1 MLYTYWHLYKTIL
14 THLIPFNLILLM
26 VFGWGKKKNQEAET
40 SNQEEKKI
48 KLSEI
53 NSKIDEIQSL
63 RAKTIITEIKSFRK
77 KIEEN
82 LDEISKIIKELEQD
96 NLHVDDIDKH
106 LEILVVRGKKQVID
120 TIKKENSEKLPDI
133 KSYDDVLALT
143 ELLTQR
149 LKRIGD
155 VLGRQSRVIH
165 IFAKKYANKLKD
177 YLAVL
182 NSDRSTMQTMIDKHT
197 QLIDDSSQI
206 IQKIT
211 SYEQSKKKLIETE
224 KRVTDM
230 QNSIEGFEKKIDEI
244 KKSILK
250 LKSGI
255 EYSKYQETQK
265 KLDSLSSEQNQ
276 IKSKIDFQF
285 TKISRPLARY
295 EYGSSLEKPQ
305 KILMEKLVVNPFDVL
320 TPENKNDII
329 KILSAV
335 RKGVGGGTLSVKD
348 PEKSVASID
357 ETIEMLEGFVKEISE
372 FTEKKNNLQKELELF
387 NIHELKQNENFLA
400 KINID
405 KSDAESKIQRL
416 EHEISEIKKSLP
428 EILMDVESRLRRVS
442 STKYHVVE

>member
-1 MLYTYWHLYKTIL
+1 
-14 THLIPFNLILLM
+14 M

-177 YLAVL
+177 YLAIL

-197 QLIDDSSQI
+197 KLNNEATQI

-211 SYEQSKKKLIETE
+211 SYDQSKKKLIETE

-285 TKISRPLARY
+285 TKISRPLGRY
-295 EYGSSLEKPQ
+295 EYASSLEKPQ

-320 TPENKNDII
+320 TPGNKNDII

-405 KSDAESKIQRL
+405 KSDAELKIQSL

>member
-1 MLYTYWHLYKTIL
+1 
-14 THLIPFNLILLM
+14 M
-26 VFGWGKKKNQEAET
+26 VFGWGKKKNQEPEA
-40 SNQEEKKI
+40 SIQEEKKI

-53 NSKIDEIQSL
+53 KSKIDEIQSL

-82 LDEISKIIKELEQD
+82 LDAISKIIKELEQD

-165 IFAKKYANKLKD
+165 IFAKKYAIKLKD
-177 YLAVL
+177 HLAVL
-182 NSDRSTMQTMIDKHT
+182 NSDRSAMQTMIDKHT
-197 QLIDDSSQI
+197 TLADESAQI
-206 IQKIT
+206 VQKIT
-211 SYEQSKKKLIETE
+211 NYDKSKMKLHETE

-230 QNSIEGFEKKIDEI
+230 KNSIEEFENKIDETR
-244 KKSILK
+244 KSISK

-276 IKSKIDFQF
+276 IKSNIDFQF
-285 TKISRPLARY
+285 TKISRPLGRY

-320 TPENKNDII
+320 TSENKNDII

-335 RKGVGGGTLSVKD
+335 RKGVEGGTISVKD

-357 ETIEMLEGFVKEISE
+357 ETIEMLDGFVKEILE
-372 FTEKKNNLQKELELF
+372 FTEKKNNLQKELEIF

-405 KSDAESKIQRL
+405 KSDAESKIQSL

-428 EILMDVESRLRRVS
+428 EILMDVEVRLRRIS

>member
-1 MLYTYWHLYKTIL
+1 
-14 THLIPFNLILLM
+14 M

-53 NSKIDEIQSL
+53 KSKIDEIQTL
-63 RAKTIITEIKSFRK
+63 RAKTIITEIKPFRK

-82 LDEISKIIKELEQD
+82 LDEVSKIIKELEQD

-106 LEILVVRGKKQVID
+106 LELLVVRGKKQVID

-177 YLAVL
+177 HLAVL
-182 NSDRSTMQTMIDKHT
+182 NSDRSQMQTMIDKHT
-197 QLIDDSSQI
+197 KLNDDAAQI

-211 SYEQSKKKLIETE
+211 TYDESKMKLKETE
-224 KRVTDM
+224 KRITDM
-230 QNSIEGFEKKIDEI
+230 KNSIEEFEKKIDDT
-244 KKSILK
+244 KKSISK

-255 EYSKYQETQK
+255 EYLKYQETQK

-276 IKSKIDFQF
+276 IKGKIDFQF
-285 TKISRPLARY
+285 TKISRPLGRY

-335 RKGVGGGTLSVKD
+335 RKGVEGGTLSVKD

-357 ETIEMLEGFVKEISE
+357 ETIEMLDGFVKEISE
-372 FTEKKNNLQKELELF
+372 FTEKKNNLQKELVLF

-400 KINID
+400 KTNLN
-405 KSDAESKIQRL
+405 KSDAESKIQSL
-416 EHEISEIKKSLP
+416 EHEISKIKKSLP
-428 EILMDVESRLRRVS
+428 EILMDVESRLRKVS

>member
-1 MLYTYWHLYKTIL
+1 
-14 THLIPFNLILLM
+14 M
-26 VFGWGKKKNQEAET
+26 VFGWGKKKNQEPEA
-40 SNQEEKKI
+40 SIQEEKKI

-53 NSKIDEIQSL
+53 KSKIDEIQSL

-77 KIEEN
+77 NIEEN
-82 LDEISKIIKELEQD
+82 LDAISKIIKELEQD

-177 YLAVL
+177 HLAAL
-182 NSDRSTMQTMIDKHT
+182 NSDRSAMQTMIDKHT
-197 QLIDDSSQI
+197 KLTDEAAQI
-206 IQKIT
+206 AQKIT
-211 SYEQSKKKLIETE
+211 NYDESKMKLKETE

-230 QNSIEGFEKKIDEI
+230 KNSIEEFEKKIVETR
-244 KKSILK
+244 KSISK

-276 IKSKIDFQF
+276 IKSNIDFQF
-285 TKISRPLARY
+285 TKISRPLGRY

-335 RKGVGGGTLSVKD
+335 RKGVEGGTISVKD

-357 ETIEMLEGFVKEISE
+357 ETIEMLDGFVKEILE

-387 NIHELKQNENFLA
+387 NIHELKQNEDFLA
-400 KINID
+400 KTNLD
-405 KSDAESKIQRL
+405 KSDAESKIQSL

-428 EILMDVESRLRRVS
+428 EILMDVEVRLRRVS

>member
-1 MLYTYWHLYKTIL
+1 
-14 THLIPFNLILLM
+14 M
-26 VFGWGKKKNQEAET
+26 VFGWGKKKNQEPET
-40 SNQEEKKI
+40 SIQEEKKI

-53 NSKIDEIQSL
+53 KSKIDEIQSL
-63 RAKTIITEIKSFRK
+63 RAKTIIAEIKSFRK

-177 YLAVL
+177 HLAAL
-182 NSDRSTMQTMIDKHT
+182 NSARSKMQTMIDKHT
-197 QLIDDSSQI
+197 KFTDEAAQI
-206 IQKIT
+206 VQKIIN
-211 SYEQSKKKLIETE
+211 YDESKMKVKETE
-224 KRVTDM
+224 KRVTNM
-230 QNSIEGFEKKIDEI
+230 KNSIEEFEKKIVETR
-244 KKSILK
+244 KSISK

-276 IKSKIDFQF
+276 IKSSIDFQF
-285 TKISRPLARY
+285 TKISRPLGRY

-335 RKGVGGGTLSVKD
+335 RKGVEGGTISVKD

-357 ETIEMLEGFVKEISE
+357 ETMEMLDGFVKEILE
-372 FTEKKNNLQKELELF
+372 FTDKKNNLQKELELF

-400 KINID
+400 KTNLD
-405 KSDAESKIQRL
+405 KSDAESKIQSL
-416 EHEISEIKKSLP
+416 EHEISKIKKSLP
-428 EILMDVESRLRRVS
+428 EILMDVEARLRSIS
-442 STKYHVVE
+442 STKYHVAE

>member
-1 MLYTYWHLYKTIL
+1 M
-14 THLIPFNLILLM
+14 
-26 VFGWGKKKNQEAET
+26 GKK
-40 SNQEEKKI
+40 EK
-48 KLSEI
+48 SRAR
-53 NSKIDEIQSL
+53 SL
-63 RAKTIITEIKSFRK
+63 YSRRK

-165 IFAKKYANKLKD
+165 IFAKKYADKLKD
-177 YLAVL
+177 HLAAL
-182 NSDRSTMQTMIDKHT
+182 NSDRSEMQTMIDKHT
-197 QLIDDSSQI
+197 KLNDDASQI
-206 IQKIT
+206 AQKIT
-211 SYEQSKKKLIETE
+211 NYDESKMKLKETE
-224 KRVTDM
+224 KRITDM
-230 QNSIEGFEKKIDEI
+230 KNSIVEFEKKLNETR
-244 KKSILK
+244 KSISK

-276 IKSKIDFQF
+276 IKSNIDFQF
-285 TKISRPLARY
+285 TKISRPLGRY

-305 KILMEKLVVNPFDVL
+305 KVLMEKLVVNPFDVL
-320 TPENKNDII
+320 TPENK

-335 RKGVGGGTLSVKD
+335 RKGVEGGTISVKD
-348 PEKSVASID
+348 PEKSVANID
-357 ETIEMLEGFVKEISE
+357 EIIEMLDGFVKEILE

-387 NIHELKQNENFLA
+387 NIHELKQNEDFLT
-400 KINID
+400 KTNLD
-405 KSDAESKIQRL
+405 KSDAESKIQSL
-416 EHEISEIKKSLP
+416 EQEISEIKKSLP
-428 EILMDVESRLRRVS
+428 EILMDVEVRLRRVS

>member
-1 MLYTYWHLYKTIL
+1 
-14 THLIPFNLILLM
+14 M
-26 VFGWGKKKNQEAET
+26 VFGWRKKKNQEQDA
-40 SNQEEKKI
+40 SIQEEKKI
-48 KLSEI
+48 RLSEI
-53 NSKIDEIQSL
+53 KSKVDEIQSL
-63 RAKTIITEIKSFRK
+63 RTKTIIAEVKSFRK

-82 LDEISKIIKELEQD
+82 LDAISKIIKELEQD

-177 YLAVL
+177 YLAAL
-182 NSDRSTMQTMIDKHT
+182 NSDRSEMQTMIDKQT
-197 QLIDDSSQI
+197 KLTDDIAQI
-206 IQKIT
+206 VQKIIHHD
-211 SYEQSKKKLIETE
+211 ESKMKLQETE

-230 QNSIEGFEKKIDEI
+230 KNSIEEFKKKINETR
-244 KKSILK
+244 KSILK

-276 IKSKIDFQF
+276 IKSNIDFQF
-285 TKISRPLARY
+285 TKISRPLGRY

-305 KILMEKLVVNPFDVL
+305 KVLMEKLVVHPFDVL
-320 TPENKNDII
+320 TTGNKNDII
-329 KILSAV
+329 KILSSV
-335 RKGVGGGTLSVKD
+335 RKGVEGGTISVKD
-348 PEKSVASID
+348 PEKSVASIN
-357 ETIEMLEGFVKEISE
+357 ETIEMLDGFVQKILE
-372 FTEKKNNLQKELELF
+372 FTEKKNNLQKELETF
-387 NIHELKQNENFLA
+387 NIHELKQNEDFLA
-400 KINID
+400 KTNLEQ
-405 KSDAESKIQRL
+405 SDAESKIQSL
-416 EHEISEIKKSLP
+416 EHEISKIKKSLP
-428 EILMDVESRLRRVS
+428 EILMDVEIRLRRVS
-442 STKYHVVE
+442 SVKYHVVE

>member
-1 MLYTYWHLYKTIL
+1 M
-14 THLIPFNLILLM
+14 
-26 VFGWGKKKNQEAET
+26 GKK
-40 SNQEEKKI
+40 EK
-48 KLSEI
+48 SRAR
-53 NSKIDEIQSL
+53 SL
-63 RAKTIITEIKSFRK
+63 YSRRK

-133 KSYDDVLALT
+133 KSYDDVLDLT

-177 YLAVL
+177 HLAAL
-182 NSDRSTMQTMIDKHT
+182 NSDRSEMQTMIDKHT
-197 QLIDDSSQI
+197 KLNDDAAQTV
-206 IQKIT
+206 QKIKN
-211 SYEQSKKKLIETE
+211 YDESKMKLKETE
-224 KRVTDM
+224 KRITDM
-230 QNSIEGFEKKIDEI
+230 KNSIEEFEKKIDETT
-244 KKSILK
+244 KSILK

-276 IKSKIDFQF
+276 IKSNIDFQF
-285 TKISRPLARY
+285 TKISRPLGRY

-305 KILMEKLVVNPFDVL
+305 KVLMEKLVVNPFDVL
-320 TPENKNDII
+320 TPENK

-335 RKGVGGGTLSVKD
+335 RKGVEGGTISVKD
-348 PEKSVASID
+348 PEKSVANID
-357 ETIEMLEGFVKEISE
+357 EIIEMLDGFVKEILE

-387 NIHELKQNENFLA
+387 NIHELKQNEDFLT
-400 KINID
+400 KTNLD
-405 KSDAESKIQRL
+405 KSD
-416 EHEISEIKKSLP
+416 
-428 EILMDVESRLRRVS
+428 
-442 STKYHVVE
+442 

>member
-1 MLYTYWHLYKTIL
+1 
-14 THLIPFNLILLM
+14 M
-26 VFGWGKKKNQEAET
+26 VFGWGKKKSQEPET
-40 SNQEEKKI
+40 SDHEEKKI
-48 KLSEI
+48 KLYEI
-53 NSKIDEIQSL
+53 KSKIDEIQNL
-63 RAKTIITEIKSFRK
+63 RAKTIITEIKSIRK

-120 TIKKENSEKLPDI
+120 TIKKENSENLPDI

-177 YLAVL
+177 NLAVL
-182 NSDRSTMQTMIDKHT
+182 NSERSEMQTMIDKHT
-197 QLIDDSSQI
+197 KLTDDSSQI
-206 IQKIT
+206 ILKIA
-211 SYEQSKKKLIETE
+211 SYDESKKKLNDTE
-224 KRVTDM
+224 KRIKEM
-230 QNSIEGFEKKIDEI
+230 KSSIEGYEKKIEETG
-244 KKSILK
+244 KNILK
-250 LKSGI
+250 LKSGK

-276 IKSKIDFQF
+276 IKSNTDFQF
-285 TKISRPLARY
+285 TKISRPLGRY

-305 KILMEKLVVNPFDVL
+305 RTLMEKLVVNPFDVL

-335 RKGVGGGTLSVKD
+335 RKGVGGGTISVKD

-357 ETIEMLEGFVKEISE
+357 ETIEMLDGFVKEILE

-387 NIHELKQNENFLA
+387 SIHELKQNEDSLV

-416 EHEISEIKKSLP
+416 EHEISEIKKNLP
-428 EILMDVESRLRRVS
+428 EILMDIESRLRRVS

>member
-1 MLYTYWHLYKTIL
+1 
-14 THLIPFNLILLM
+14 M
-26 VFGWGKKKNQEAET
+26 VFGWGKKKNQEPEA
-40 SNQEEKKI
+40 SIQEEKKI

-53 NSKIDEIQSL
+53 KSKIDEIQSL
-63 RAKTIITEIKSFRK
+63 RAKTIIAEIKSFRK

-82 LDEISKIIKELEQD
+82 LDAISKIIKELEQD
-96 NLHVDDIDKH
+96 NHHVDDIDKH

-177 YLAVL
+177 HLAVL
-182 NSDRSTMQTMIDKHT
+182 NSDRSEMQTMIDKHT
-197 QLIDDSSQI
+197 KLNDEATQI
-206 IQKIT
+206 VQKIT
-211 SYEQSKKKLIETE
+211 NYDESKKKLKETE

-230 QNSIEGFEKKIDEI
+230 KNSIEGFEKKIVET

-255 EYSKYQETQK
+255 EYLKYQETQK

-276 IKSKIDFQF
+276 IKSNIDFQF
-285 TKISRPLARY
+285 TKISRPLGRY

-335 RKGVGGGTLSVKD
+335 RKGVEGGTISVKD
-348 PEKSVASID
+348 PGKSVASID
-357 ETIEMLEGFVKEISE
+357 ETIEMLDGFVKEILE

-387 NIHELKQNENFLA
+387 NIHELKQNEDFLV

-405 KSDAESKIQRL
+405 KSDAESKIHSL
-416 EHEISEIKKSLP
+416 EHQISEIKKSLP
-428 EILMDVESRLRRVS
+428 EILTDVEVRLRKVS

>member
-1 MLYTYWHLYKTIL
+1 
-14 THLIPFNLILLM
+14 M
-26 VFGWGKKKNQEAET
+26 VFGWGKKKNQEQDA
-40 SNQEEKKI
+40 SIQEEKKI
-48 KLSEI
+48 RLSEI
-53 NSKIDEIQSL
+53 KSKIDEIQSL
-63 RAKTIITEIKSFRK
+63 RKKTIIAEVKSFRK

-82 LDEISKIIKELEQD
+82 LDAISKIIKELEQD

-177 YLAVL
+177 YLAAL
-182 NSDRSTMQTMIDKHT
+182 NSDRSEMQTMIDMHT
-197 QLIDDSSQI
+197 KLTDDISQT
-206 IQKIT
+206 IQKIIHHD
-211 SYEQSKKKLIETE
+211 ESKLKLKETE

-230 QNSIEGFEKKIDEI
+230 KNSIEEFEKKINETR
-244 KKSILK
+244 KSILK

-276 IKSKIDFQF
+276 IKSNIDFQF
-285 TKISRPLARY
+285 TKISRPLGRY

-305 KILMEKLVVNPFDVL
+305 KVLMEKLVVHPFDVL
-320 TPENKNDII
+320 TTGNKNDII
-329 KILSAV
+329 KILSSV
-335 RKGVGGGTLSVKD
+335 RKGVEGGTISVKD
-348 PEKSVASID
+348 PEKSVASIN
-357 ETIEMLEGFVKEISE
+357 ETIEMLDGFVQKILE
-372 FTEKKNNLQKELELF
+372 FTEKKNNLQKELETF
-387 NIHELKQNENFLA
+387 NIHELKQNEDFLA
-400 KINID
+400 KTNLEQ
-405 KSDAESKIQRL
+405 SDAESKIQSL
-416 EHEISEIKKSLP
+416 EHEISKIKKSLP
-428 EILMDVESRLRRVS
+428 EILMDVEIRLRRVS
-442 STKYHVVE
+442 SVKYHVVE

>member
-1 MLYTYWHLYKTIL
+1 
-14 THLIPFNLILLM
+14 M
-26 VFGWGKKKNQEAET
+26 VFGWGKKKNQEPET
-40 SNQEEKKI
+40 SIQEEKKI

-53 NSKIDEIQSL
+53 KSKIDEIQSL
-63 RAKTIITEIKSFRK
+63 RAKTIITETKSFRK
-77 KIEEN
+77 KIEEK

-177 YLAVL
+177 HLAAL
-182 NSDRSTMQTMIDKHT
+182 NSDRSKMQTMIDKHT
-197 QLIDDSSQI
+197 KLNDDAAQI

-211 SYEQSKKKLIETE
+211 NYDESKMKLKETE

-230 QNSIEGFEKKIDEI
+230 KNSIEEFEKKIDDT
-244 KKSILK
+244 KKSIFK
-250 LKSGI
+250 LKSGK

-276 IKSKIDFQF
+276 IKSSIDFQF
-285 TKISRPLARY
+285 TKISRPLGRY

-320 TPENKNDII
+320 TTENKNDII

-335 RKGVGGGTLSVKD
+335 RKGVEGGTISVKD

-357 ETIEMLEGFVKEISE
+357 ETIEMLDGFVKEILE
-372 FTEKKNNLQKELELF
+372 FTDKKNNLQKELELF
-387 NIHELKQNENFLA
+387 NKHELKQNEDFLG
-400 KINID
+400 KTNLD
-405 KSDAESKIQRL
+405 KSDAESKIQSL

-428 EILMDVESRLRRVS
+428 EILMDVEVRLRRIVS
-442 STKYHVVE
+442 LKYQVTE

>member
-1 MLYTYWHLYKTIL
+1 
-14 THLIPFNLILLM
+14 M
-26 VFGWGKKKNQEAET
+26 VFGWGKKKNQEPDA
-40 SNQEEKKI
+40 SIQEEKKI

-53 NSKIDEIQSL
+53 KSKIDEIQSL
-63 RAKTIITEIKSFRK
+63 RVKTIITEIKSFRK

-82 LDEISKIIKELEQD
+82 LDTISKIIKELEQD

-165 IFAKKYANKLKD
+165 IFAKKYAIKLKD
-177 YLAVL
+177 HLAAL
-182 NSDRSTMQTMIDKHT
+182 NSDRSEMQTMIDKQT
-197 QLIDDSSQI
+197 KLNDEASQI
-206 IQKIT
+206 AQKIT
-211 SYEQSKKKLIETE
+211 NYDESKMKLKETE
-224 KRVTDM
+224 KRITDM
-230 QNSIEGFEKKIDEI
+230 KNSIEEFEKKIVETT
-244 KKSILK
+244 KSISK

-265 KLDSLSSEQNQ
+265 KLDSLSSKQNQ
-276 IKSKIDFQF
+276 IKSNIDFQF
-285 TKISRPLARY
+285 TKISRPLGRY

-305 KILMEKLVVNPFDVL
+305 KVLMEKLVVNPFDVL
-320 TPENKNDII
+320 TTGNKNDII

-335 RKGVGGGTLSVKD
+335 RKGVEGGTISVKD

-357 ETIEMLEGFVKEISE
+357 ETIEMLDGFVKEILE
-372 FTEKKNNLQKELELF
+372 FTDKKNNLQKELELF
-387 NIHELKQNENFLA
+387 NIHELKQNEDFLA
-400 KINID
+400 KTNLD
-405 KSDAESKIQRL
+405 KSDAESKIQSL

-428 EILMDVESRLRRVS
+428 EILMDVEVRLRRVS
-442 STKYHVVE
+442 SIKYHVVE

>member
-1 MLYTYWHLYKTIL
+1 
-14 THLIPFNLILLM
+14 M
-26 VFGWGKKKNQEAET
+26 VFGWGKKKNQEPET
-40 SNQEEKKI
+40 SIHEEKKI
-48 KLSEI
+48 KPSEI
-53 NSKIDEIQSL
+53 KSKIDEIQSL
-63 RAKTIITEIKSFRK
+63 RAKTIITVIKSFRK

-82 LDEISKIIKELEQD
+82 LDAISKIIKELEQD

-143 ELLTQR
+143 ELLSQR

-177 YLAVL
+177 HLAVL
-182 NSDRSTMQTMIDKHT
+182 NSDRSEMQTMIDKHT
-197 QLIDDSSQI
+197 KLNDEATQI
-206 IQKIT
+206 VQKIT
-211 SYEQSKKKLIETE
+211 NYDESKMKLKETE

-230 QNSIEGFEKKIDEI
+230 KNSIEGFEKKIDETRKI
-244 KKSILK
+244 ILK

-276 IKSKIDFQF
+276 IKSNIDFQF
-285 TKISRPLARY
+285 TKISRPLGRY

-305 KILMEKLVVNPFDVL
+305 KVLMEKLVVNPFAVL

-335 RKGVGGGTLSVKD
+335 RKGVEGGTISVKD

-357 ETIEMLEGFVKEISE
+357 ETIEMLGGFIKEILE

-387 NIHELKQNENFLA
+387 NIHELKQNEDFLA
-400 KINID
+400 KTNID
-405 KSDAESKIQRL
+405 KSDAESKIQSL
-416 EHEISEIKKSLP
+416 EHDISEIKKSLP
-428 EILMDVESRLRRVS
+428 EILMDVEVRLRKVS

>member
-1 MLYTYWHLYKTIL
+1 
-14 THLIPFNLILLM
+14 M
-26 VFGWGKKKNQEAET
+26 VFGWGKKKNQEPEA
-40 SNQEEKKI
+40 SIQEEKKI

-53 NSKIDEIQSL
+53 KSKIDEIQSL
-63 RAKTIITEIKSFRK
+63 RAKTIIAEIKSFRK

-82 LDEISKIIKELEQD
+82 LDAISKIIKELEQD

-177 YLAVL
+177 HLAVL
-182 NSDRSTMQTMIDKHT
+182 NSDRSEMQTMIDRHT
-197 QLIDDSSQI
+197 KLNDEATQI
-206 IQKIT
+206 VQKIT
-211 SYEQSKKKLIETE
+211 NYDESKMKLKETE

-230 QNSIEGFEKKIDEI
+230 KNSIEEFEKKINET
-244 KKSILK
+244 KKSILM
-250 LKSGI
+250 LKSGK
-255 EYSKYQETQK
+255 EYLKYQETQK

-276 IKSKIDFQF
+276 IKSNIDFQF
-285 TKISRPLARY
+285 TKISRPLGRY

-335 RKGVGGGTLSVKD
+335 RKGVEGGTISVKD

-357 ETIEMLEGFVKEISE
+357 ETIEMLDGFVKEILE

-387 NIHELKQNENFLA
+387 NIHELKQNEDFLA
-400 KINID
+400 KINLD
-405 KSDAESKIQRL
+405 ESDAESKIQSL
-416 EHEISEIKKSLP
+416 EHEISEIKTKLP
-428 EILMDVESRLRRVS
+428 QLITDIENRLQKIS
-442 STKYHVVE
+442 SVKYQVTQ

>member
-1 MLYTYWHLYKTIL
+1 
-14 THLIPFNLILLM
+14 M
-26 VFGWGKKKNQEAET
+26 VFGWGKKKNQDAEA
-40 SNQEEKKI
+40 SIQEEKKI

-53 NSKIDEIQSL
+53 KSKIDEIQSL

-77 KIEEN
+77 NIEEN

-177 YLAVL
+177 HLAAL
-182 NSDRSTMQTMIDKHT
+182 NSDRSKMQTMIDKQT
-197 QLIDDSSQI
+197 KLNDDATQI

-211 SYEQSKKKLIETE
+211 NYDESKRKLKETE

-230 QNSIEGFEKKIDEI
+230 KNSIEGFENKIDET

-250 LKSGI
+250 LKSGK

-276 IKSKIDFQF
+276 IKSNIDFQF
-285 TKISRPLARY
+285 TKISRPLGRY

-335 RKGVGGGTLSVKD
+335 RKGVEGGTISVKD

-357 ETIEMLEGFVKEISE
+357 ETIEMLDGFVKEILE
-372 FTEKKNNLQKELELF
+372 FTDKKNNLQKELDIF
-387 NIHELKQNENFLA
+387 NIHELKQNEDFLV
-400 KINID
+400 KTNID
-405 KSDAESKIQRL
+405 KSDAESKIQSL

-428 EILMDVESRLRRVS
+428 EILMDVEVRLRRVS

>member
-1 MLYTYWHLYKTIL
+1 
-14 THLIPFNLILLM
+14 M
-26 VFGWGKKKNQEAET
+26 VFGWGKKKNQESET
-40 SNQEEKKI
+40 SIQEEKKI

-53 NSKIDEIQSL
+53 KYKIDEIQSL
-63 RAKTIITEIKSFRK
+63 RAKTITSEIKSFRK
-77 KIEEN
+77 KIEEH
-82 LDEISKIIKELEQD
+82 LDAISKIIKELERD
-96 NLHVDDIDKH
+96 NLHVDDVDKH

-177 YLAVL
+177 HLAAL
-182 NSDRSTMQTMIDKHT
+182 NSDRSAMQTMIDKQT
-197 QLIDDSSQI
+197 KLNDEAAQI
-206 IQKIT
+206 VQKIT
-211 SYEQSKKKLIETE
+211 NYDESKMKLKETE
-224 KRVTDM
+224 KRITDM
-230 QNSIEGFEKKIDEI
+230 KNSIVEFEKKLNET
-244 KKSILK
+244 KKSISK

-276 IKSKIDFQF
+276 IKSNIDFQF
-285 TKISRPLARY
+285 TKISRPLGRY

-305 KILMEKLVVNPFDVL
+305 KVLMEKLVVNPFDVL
-320 TPENKNDII
+320 TSENKNDII

-335 RKGVGGGTLSVKD
+335 RKGVEGGTISVKD
-348 PEKSVASID
+348 PEKSVANID
-357 ETIEMLEGFVKEISE
+357 ETIEMLDGFVKEILG
-372 FTEKKNNLQKELELF
+372 FKEKKNNLQKELELF
-387 NIHELKQNENFLA
+387 NIHELKQNEDFLT
-400 KINID
+400 KTNLD
-405 KSDAESKIQRL
+405 KSDAESKIQSL
-416 EHEISEIKKSLP
+416 EQEISEIKKSLP
-428 EILMDVESRLRRVS
+428 EILMDVEVRLRRVS

>member
-1 MLYTYWHLYKTIL
+1 
-14 THLIPFNLILLM
+14 M
-26 VFGWGKKKNQEAET
+26 VFGWGKKKNQEPET
-40 SNQEEKKI
+40 SIHEEKKI
-48 KLSEI
+48 KPSEI
-53 NSKIDEIQSL
+53 KSKIDEIQSL
-63 RAKTIITEIKSFRK
+63 RAKTIITVIKSFRK
-77 KIEEN
+77 KIEGN

-143 ELLTQR
+143 ELLSQR

-177 YLAVL
+177 HLAVL
-182 NSDRSTMQTMIDKHT
+182 NSDRSEMQTMIDKHT
-197 QLIDDSSQI
+197 KLNDEATQI
-206 IQKIT
+206 VQKIT
-211 SYEQSKKKLIETE
+211 NYDESKMKLKETE

-230 QNSIEGFEKKIDEI
+230 KNSIEGFEKKIDETRKI
-244 KKSILK
+244 ILK

-276 IKSKIDFQF
+276 IKSNIDFQF
-285 TKISRPLARY
+285 TKISRPLGRY

-305 KILMEKLVVNPFDVL
+305 KVLMEKLVVNPFAVL

-335 RKGVGGGTLSVKD
+335 RKGVEGGTISVKD

-357 ETIEMLEGFVKEISE
+357 ETIEMLGGFIKEILE

-387 NIHELKQNENFLA
+387 NIHELKQNEDFLA
-400 KINID
+400 KTNID
-405 KSDAESKIQRL
+405 KSDAESKIQSL
-416 EHEISEIKKSLP
+416 EHDISEIKKSLP
-428 EILMDVESRLRRVS
+428 EILMDVEVRLRKVS

>member
-1 MLYTYWHLYKTIL
+1 
-14 THLIPFNLILLM
+14 M
-26 VFGWGKKKNQEAET
+26 VFGWGKKKNQEPET
-40 SNQEEKKI
+40 SIQEEKKI

-53 NSKIDEIQSL
+53 KSKIDEIQSL

-77 KIEEN
+77 KIEEK

-177 YLAVL
+177 HLAAL
-182 NSDRSTMQTMIDKHT
+182 NSDRSKMQTMIDKHT
-197 QLIDDSSQI
+197 KLNDDAAQI

-211 SYEQSKKKLIETE
+211 NYDESKMKLKETE

-230 QNSIEGFEKKIDEI
+230 KNSIEEFEKKIDDT
-244 KKSILK
+244 KKSIFK
-250 LKSGI
+250 LKSGK

-276 IKSKIDFQF
+276 IKSSIDFQF
-285 TKISRPLARY
+285 TKISRPLGRY

-305 KILMEKLVVNPFDVL
+305 KVLMEKLVVNPFDVL
-320 TPENKNDII
+320 TTENKNDII

-335 RKGVGGGTLSVKD
+335 RKGVEGGTISVKD

-357 ETIEMLEGFVKEISE
+357 ETIEMLDGFVKEILE
-372 FTEKKNNLQKELELF
+372 FTDKKNNLQKELELF
-387 NIHELKQNENFLA
+387 NKHELKQNEDFLG
-400 KINID
+400 KTNLD
-405 KSDAESKIQRL
+405 KSDAESKIHSL

-428 EILMDVESRLRRVS
+428 EILMDVEVRLRKVS

>member
-1 MLYTYWHLYKTIL
+1 
-14 THLIPFNLILLM
+14 M
-26 VFGWGKKKNQEAET
+26 VFGWGKKKNQEPET
-40 SNQEEKKI
+40 SIHEEKKI

-53 NSKIDEIQSL
+53 KSKIDEIQSL
-63 RAKTIITEIKSFRK
+63 RAKTIITVIKSFRK
-77 KIEEN
+77 KIEGN

-177 YLAVL
+177 HLAVL
-182 NSDRSTMQTMIDKHT
+182 NSDRSEMQTMIDRHT
-197 QLIDDSSQI
+197 KLNDEATQI
-206 IQKIT
+206 VQKIT
-211 SYEQSKKKLIETE
+211 NYDESKMKLKETE

-230 QNSIEGFEKKIDEI
+230 KNSIEEFEKKINET
-244 KKSILK
+244 KKSILM
-250 LKSGI
+250 LKSGK
-255 EYSKYQETQK
+255 EYLKYQETQK

-276 IKSKIDFQF
+276 IKSNIDFQF
-285 TKISRPLARY
+285 TKISRPLGRY

-335 RKGVGGGTLSVKD
+335 RKGVEGGTISVKD

-357 ETIEMLEGFVKEISE
+357 ETIEMLDGFVKEILE

-387 NIHELKQNENFLA
+387 NIHELKQNEDFLA
-400 KINID
+400 KINLD
-405 KSDAESKIQRL
+405 ESDAESKIQSL
-416 EHEISEIKKSLP
+416 EHEISEIKTKLP
-428 EILMDVESRLRRVS
+428 QLITDIENRLQKIS
-442 STKYHVVE
+442 SVKYQVTQ

>member
-1 MLYTYWHLYKTIL
+1 
-14 THLIPFNLILLM
+14 M
-26 VFGWGKKKNQEAET
+26 VFGWGKKKNQEPET
-40 SNQEEKKI
+40 SIQEEKKI

-53 NSKIDEIQSL
+53 KSKIDEIQSL

-82 LDEISKIIKELEQD
+82 LDAISKIIKELEQD

-133 KSYDDVLALT
+133 KSYDNVLALT

-165 IFAKKYANKLKD
+165 IFAKKYAIKLKD
-177 YLAVL
+177 YLAAL
-182 NSDRSTMQTMIDKHT
+182 NSDRNEMQTMIDIHT
-197 QLIDDSSQI
+197 KLIDEVAQI
-206 IQKIT
+206 VQQIT
-211 SYEQSKKKLIETE
+211 HYDESKMKLKETE
-224 KRVTDM
+224 KRLTDM
-230 QNSIEGFEKKIDEI
+230 KNSIEEFEKKIDET
-244 KKSILK
+244 KKSISK
-250 LKSGI
+250 LKSGK

-276 IKSKIDFQF
+276 IKNNIDLQF
-285 TKISRPLARY
+285 TKISRPLGRY

-305 KILMEKLVVNPFDVL
+305 KVLMEKLVVNPFDVL
-320 TPENKNDII
+320 TTENKNDII

-335 RKGVGGGTLSVKD
+335 RKGVEGGTISVKD
-348 PEKSVASID
+348 PEKSVTSIN
-357 ETIEMLEGFVKEISE
+357 ETIEMLDGFVKKILE
-372 FTEKKNNLQKELELF
+372 FTEKKNNLQKELEIF
-387 NIHELKQNENFLA
+387 NIYELKQNEDFLT
-400 KINID
+400 KTNID
-405 KSDAESKIQRL
+405 KSDAESKIQSL
-416 EHEISEIKKSLP
+416 EHEIFKIKTSLP
-428 EILMDVESRLRRVS
+428 EILTDVEARLRRIS

>member
-1 MLYTYWHLYKTIL
+1 
-14 THLIPFNLILLM
+14 M
-26 VFGWGKKKNQEAET
+26 VFGWGKKKNQEPET
-40 SNQEEKKI
+40 SIQEEKKI

-53 NSKIDEIQSL
+53 KSKIDEIQSL

-82 LDEISKIIKELEQD
+82 LDAISNIIKELEQD

-165 IFAKKYANKLKD
+165 IFAKKYAIKLKD
-177 YLAVL
+177 YLAAL
-182 NSDRSTMQTMIDKHT
+182 NSDRNELQTMIDMHT
-197 QLIDDSSQI
+197 KLIDEVAQI
-206 IQKIT
+206 VQQIT
-211 SYEQSKKKLIETE
+211 HYDESKMKLKETE

-230 QNSIEGFEKKIDEI
+230 KNSIEEFEKKIDET
-244 KKSILK
+244 KKSISK
-250 LKSGI
+250 LKSGK
-255 EYSKYQETQK
+255 EYSKYQETQQ

-276 IKSKIDFQF
+276 IKSNIDFQF
-285 TKISRPLARY
+285 TKISRPLGRY

-305 KILMEKLVVNPFDVL
+305 KVLMEKLVVNPFDVL
-320 TPENKNDII
+320 TTGNKNDII

-335 RKGVGGGTLSVKD
+335 RKGVEGGTISVKD
-348 PEKSVASID
+348 PEKSVASIN
-357 ETIEMLEGFVKEISE
+357 ETIEMLDGFVQKILE

-387 NIHELKQNENFLA
+387 NIHELKQNEDFLA
-400 KINID
+400 KTNLD
-405 KSDAESKIQRL
+405 KSDAESKIQSLEYKISGRL
-416 EHEISEIKKSLP
+416 FLISEISCSKL
-428 EILMDVESRLRRVS
+428 
-442 STKYHVVE
+442 

>member
-1 MLYTYWHLYKTIL
+1 
-14 THLIPFNLILLM
+14 M
-26 VFGWGKKKNQEAET
+26 VFGWGKKKNQEPET
-40 SNQEEKKI
+40 SIQEEKKI

-53 NSKIDEIQSL
+53 KSKIDEIQNL

-82 LDEISKIIKELEQD
+82 LDTISKIIKELEQD

-165 IFAKKYANKLKD
+165 IFAKKYAIKLKD
-177 YLAVL
+177 HLAAL
-182 NSDRSTMQTMIDKHT
+182 NSDRNEMQTMIDIHT
-197 QLIDDSSQI
+197 KLTDDISQI
-206 IQKIT
+206 VQKVT
-211 SYEQSKKKLIETE
+211 NYDESKMKLKETE

-230 QNSIEGFEKKIDEI
+230 KNSIVEFEKKIVETR
-244 KKSILK
+244 KSILK
-250 LKSGI
+250 LKSGK

-265 KLDSLSSEQNQ
+265 KLDSLSSEKNQ
-276 IKSKIDFQF
+276 IKSNIDLQF
-285 TKISRPLARY
+285 TKISRPLGRY

-335 RKGVGGGTLSVKD
+335 RKGVEGGTISVKD
-348 PEKSVASID
+348 PEKSVANID
-357 ETIEMLEGFVKEISE
+357 ETIEMLDGYVKEILE

-387 NIHELKQNENFLA
+387 NIHELKQNEDFLA
-400 KINID
+400 KTNLD
-405 KSDAESKIQRL
+405 KSDAESKIQSL
-416 EHEISEIKKSLP
+416 EHDISEIQTSLP
-428 EILMDVESRLRRVS
+428 EILMDVEARLRRIS

>member
-1 MLYTYWHLYKTIL
+1 
-14 THLIPFNLILLM
+14 M

-211 SYEQSKKKLIETE
+211 SYDQSKKKLIETE

-244 KKSILK
+244 KKGILK

-276 IKSKIDFQF
+276 IKSNIDLQF

-320 TPENKNDII
+320 TPGNKNDII

-405 KSDAESKIQRL
+405 KSDAELKIQSL

>member
-1 MLYTYWHLYKTIL
+1 
-14 THLIPFNLILLM
+14 M
-26 VFGWGKKKNQEAET
+26 VFGWGKKKNLEPET
-40 SNQEEKKI
+40 SIQEEKKI

-53 NSKIDEIQSL
+53 KSKIDEIQSL

-82 LDEISKIIKELEQD
+82 LDAISKIIKELEQD

-120 TIKKENSEKLPDI
+120 TIKKENSENLPDI

-177 YLAVL
+177 HLAAL
-182 NSDRSTMQTMIDKHT
+182 NSDRNEMQTMIDMHT
-197 QLIDDSSQI
+197 KLTDDVAQI
-206 IQKIT
+206 IQQIT
-211 SYEQSKKKLIETE
+211 HYDESKMKLKETE

-230 QNSIEGFEKKIDEI
+230 KNSIEEFEKKIGET

-250 LKSGI
+250 LKSGK

-265 KLDSLSSEQNQ
+265 KLDSLSSAQNQ
-276 IKSKIDFQF
+276 IKSNIDFQF
-285 TKISRPLARY
+285 TKISRPLGRY

-305 KILMEKLVVNPFDVL
+305 KVLMEKLVVHPFDVL
-320 TPENKNDII
+320 TTGNKNDII

-335 RKGVGGGTLSVKD
+335 RKGVEGGTISVKD

-357 ETIEMLEGFVKEISE
+357 ETIEMLDGFVKEILE
-372 FTEKKNNLQKELELF
+372 FTEKENNLQKELELF
-387 NIHELKQNENFLA
+387 NIYELKQNEDFLA
-400 KINID
+400 KTNID
-405 KSDAESKIQRL
+405 KSDAESKIQSL

-428 EILMDVESRLRRVS
+428 EILMDVEAGLRRVS

>member
-1 MLYTYWHLYKTIL
+1 
-14 THLIPFNLILLM
+14 M
-26 VFGWGKKKNQEAET
+26 VFGWGKKKSQEPET
-40 SNQEEKKI
+40 SVHEEKKI

-53 NSKIDEIQSL
+53 KSKIDEIQNL
-63 RAKTIITEIKSFRK
+63 RAKTIITEIKSMRK

-133 KSYDDVLALT
+133 KSYDDVLTLT

-177 YLAVL
+177 NLAVL
-182 NSDRSTMQTMIDKHT
+182 NSERSEMQTMIDKHT
-197 QLIDDSSQI
+197 NLTDDTSQI
-206 IQKIT
+206 IQKII
-211 SYEQSKKKLIETE
+211 SYDESKKNLNNTE
-224 KRVTDM
+224 KRIREM
-230 QNSIEGFEKKIDEI
+230 KSSIEEYEKKIEETR
-244 KKSILK
+244 KSILK
-250 LKSGI
+250 LKSGK

-276 IKSKIDFQF
+276 IKTKIDFQF
-285 TKISRPLARY
+285 TKISRPLGRY

-320 TPENKNDII
+320 TAENKNDII
-329 KILSAV
+329 KILSAA
-335 RKGVGGGTLSVKD
+335 RKAVEGGTISVKD

-357 ETIEMLEGFVKEISE
+357 ETIEMLDEFVKEILG

-387 NIHELKQNENFLA
+387 NIHELKQNEDFLV
-400 KINID
+400 KTNLD
-405 KSDAESKIQRL
+405 KSDAESKIQSL
-416 EHEISEIKKSLP
+416 EHEISELKKRIP
-428 EILMDVESRLRRVS
+428 EILMDIQTRLRS
-442 STKYHVVE
+442 TTSTKYHVVE